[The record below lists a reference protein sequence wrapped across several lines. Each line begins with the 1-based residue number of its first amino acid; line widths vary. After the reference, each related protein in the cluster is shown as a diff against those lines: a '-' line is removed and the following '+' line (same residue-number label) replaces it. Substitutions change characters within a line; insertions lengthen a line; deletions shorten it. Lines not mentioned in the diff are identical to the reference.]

1 MARTVPDLCLL
12 LSTMGS
18 GDARD
23 PLATT
28 VHRRS
33 VRLAED
39 FAVPARVDLS
49 RLRVAITPDF
59 GFALTERHMAE
70 VFAEKTGLFRNTFHR
85 AENTTPDCSGADE
98 SFEVL
103 RAIGLLASQLE
114 KVRTG
119 PDDVGLNVR
128 ANVEE
133 GLRYSAADVARAQA
147 LQTALHRRRQSFFQ
161 E

>member
-18 GDARD
+18 DDARD

-59 GFALTERHMAE
+59 GFALTERHIAE
-70 VFAEKTGLFRNTFHR
+70 VFAEKTACSAMHFTAPRTRHR
-85 AENTTPDCSGADE
+85 IVQA
-98 SFEVL
+98 
-103 RAIGLLASQLE
+103 
-114 KVRTG
+114 RTR
-119 PDDVGLNVR
+119 PSR
-128 ANVEE
+128 CC
-133 GLRYSAADVARAQA
+133 AR
-147 LQTALHRRRQSFFQ
+147 
-161 E
+161 